1 MESLHAVMQ
10 PLGDFALGFN
20 LGLFPLGWLAIHL
33 DSTSKYL
40 KLPPFYQRFTAVLIW
55 AAVSYGLVT
64 LVSALHF
71 LTGIMKDGL
80 NIGYIFLMILVAAYL
95 MFSLEGA
102 PKDSVC

>member
-20 LGLFPLGWLAIHL
+20 LGLLPLGWLAIHL
-33 DSTSKYL
+33 DYTSKNL
-40 KLPPFYQRFTAVLIW
+40 ELPSFYQRFLAVVIW

-71 LTGIMKDGL
+71 LPNIMKDGL
-80 NIGYIFLMILVAAYL
+80 NIGYIFLMILVAAHL
-95 MFSLEGA
+95 VLSLEEE